1 MPTQHEDVFIAVEK
15 IFFPFLSFSDQDYR
29 WGEKQQESRR
39 TDVTASVE
47 WKDCEKATHSV

>member
-29 WGEKQQESRR
+29 WGEKQ
-39 TDVTASVE
+39 
-47 WKDCEKATHSV
+47 